1 MSETNDVD
9 IVRSGGNNDD
19 ANNSDNSSDC
29 SSGSDTEVGSIQAI
43 KNNYRHPPL
52 AITNKGILSD
62 SSSSSSSSD
71 DDKSDDE
78 KDGDPEAPPRESN
91 RMEAKLGLIF
101 PVARIKGQLR
111 DITGR
116 SRISNGSGVVLAAAM
131 ETLAEFILE
140 QSELV
145 LPIGPKT
152 QERIRSKML
161 PKDLQMSRHD
171 NETMTDILA
180 GIVIAHGGVAPNIPA
195 SLLGPK
201 RKRKRK
207 KRFKIV
213 AAAAAAVVKPRV
225 RKPRKRTKVK

>member
-1 MSETNDVD
+1 MSETKDVD
-9 IVRSGGNNDD
+9 IARSGGNNDD

-52 AITNKGILSD
+52 AITNKGILPD
-62 SSSSSSSSD
+62 SSSSSD
-71 DDKSDDE
+71 DDDSDDDGNE
-78 KDGDPEAPPRESN
+78 KDGDPEVAPRESN

-101 PVARIKGQLR
+101 PVARIKRQLR

-116 SRISNGSGVVLAAAM
+116 SRISDGSGIALAAAV
-131 ETLAEFILE
+131 ESLAEFMLE

-180 GIVIAHGGVAPNIPA
+180 GISIAHGGVPPNIPA

-213 AAAAAAVVKPRV
+213 VVAAVVKKPRA
-225 RKPRKRTKVK
+225 RKPRKRTKIK

>member
-1 MSETNDVD
+1 MSETNGID
-9 IVRSGGNNDD
+9 IVRSD
-19 ANNSDNSSDC
+19 ANVNSDNSSDC
-29 SSGSDTEVGSIQAI
+29 SSSGSDTEVGSIQAI

-52 AITNKGILSD
+52 AITNKGILSG
-62 SSSSSSSSD
+62 SSSSSSSD
-71 DDKSDDE
+71 DDGDDNE

-101 PVARIKGQLR
+101 PVARIKRQLR
-111 DITGR
+111 EITGR
-116 SRISNGSGVVLAAAM
+116 SRISDGSGIVLAAAM
-131 ETLAEFILE
+131 ESLAEFMLE

-180 GIVIAHGGVAPNIPA
+180 GIVIAHGGVAPNIPV

-213 AAAAAAVVKPRV
+213 AVAAAAVVKKPRA
-225 RKPRKRTKVK
+225 RKPRKRTKIK